1 MLSANRRWR
10 VLHSDM
16 VVNPLVT
23 IAVPTYNRPD
33 QLQEAV
39 ASALSQSYRT
49 LEVVIGD
56 NGSSEAVRA
65 WSEGITVQDSRLRY
79 QNYSQNL
86 GMAGNWNALADAAR
100 GELFLLLA
108 DDDRLLP
115 NCVATLV
122 AALQQHHAVLA
133 FSNHYLINGD
143 GRRLENESRQLTQ
156 QYRRDTLSPGVTAD
170 PEACAWQGSISIVA
184 SLMQTRDVRR
194 LRFKEDLNTPEVE
207 LFIRLAQEGGP
218 FAFVPEYLAE
228 YRTHAG
234 SATAAGLW
242 SERLA
247 EHLLG
252 ISVAPEVE
260 PYKHG
265 FLEPLLVTAVNR
277 CLETG
282 EQERARRFLASEYYP
297 RPKWRH
303 SHGLVQSVC
312 ASVPAVFSRLLLQ
325 LSRSTYRL
333 VSGARR

>member
-1 MLSANRRWR
+1 M
-10 VLHSDM
+10 LHSNAP
-16 VVNPLVT
+16 VGPLVT

-33 QLQEAV
+33 QLREAV
-39 ASALSQSYRT
+39 ASALGQSYRT
-49 LEVVIGD
+49 IEVVIGD
-56 NGSSEAVRA
+56 NGSSETVRA
-65 WSEGITVQDSRLRY
+65 WSEDIAIQDPRLRY
-79 QNYSQNL
+79 QNYSRNL

-115 NCVATLV
+115 NCVGTLV
-122 AALQQHHAVLA
+122 AALEQQEAVLA
-133 FSNHYLINGD
+133 FSNHYLIDAEGL
-143 GRRLENESRQLTQ
+143 RLENESRQLTQ
-156 QYRRDTLSPGVTAD
+156 QYRRDTLSAGVTPD

-184 SLMQTRDVRR
+184 SVMQTRDVRR

-252 ISVAPEVE
+252 ISVAPEIE
-260 PYKHG
+260 PYKRG

-303 SHGLVQSVC
+303 SHGLVHSIC
-312 ASVPAVFSRLLLQ
+312 ASVPGVFSRLLLQ
-325 LSRSTYRL
+325 LSRSAYRL
-333 VSGARR
+333 ASVARR